1 MTLILN
7 GTDNSATT
15 PAVTGTDTDT
25 GVYYPAANQVA
36 LATNGTLA
44 LLVNAT
50 QNTEITAS
58 GAAGIVMKP
67 DPASP
72 NNSARLFFTNA
83 SSGVSLRG
91 SDATAGGQLTFST
104 TAIPDTTTGNAK
116 IIFNQYGIG
125 VGAATP
131 SSGAGITFNGT
142 QLSSTDPNTLD
153 DYEEGTFTIVI
164 RGSSTTGTYTISS
177 QTGTYTKIGRVVSV
191 TMSVNGFSAASGG
204 AGYMQITG
212 LPFTNTT
219 SVSGPIQGNNLDFS
233 SGTLFGTLDFITNTG
248 TTFMYIREV
257 KDATG
262 GADFAIGGISTSTTA
277 LIMSCVYQT
286 ST

>member
-72 NNSARLFFTNA
+72 NNSARLFFINA

-131 SSGAGITFNGT
+131 SSGAGITFNAT
-142 QLSSTDPNTLD
+142 QSASSDANTLD
-153 DYEEGTFTIVI
+153 DYEEGTWTPAFAFGGGTTGMTYSVQSGKYTKVGNSVTCTGRIVFTNK
-164 RGSSTTGTYTISS
+164 GSST
-177 QTGTYTKIGRVVSV
+177 
-191 TMSVNGFSAASGG
+191 GG
-204 AGYMQITG
+204 ATITG
-212 LPFTNTT
+212 LPFTTGSGDASFSAGSLLPDGITYTGAMFALATINSTT
-219 SVSGPIQGNNLDFS
+219 ILFYNVTEA
-233 SGTLFGTLDFITNTG
+233 GTPTQLTNTNFSNSSQNII
-248 TTFMYIREV
+248 TITY
-257 KDATG
+257 
-262 GADFAIGGISTSTTA
+262 
-277 LIMSCVYQT
+277 LI
-286 ST
+286 